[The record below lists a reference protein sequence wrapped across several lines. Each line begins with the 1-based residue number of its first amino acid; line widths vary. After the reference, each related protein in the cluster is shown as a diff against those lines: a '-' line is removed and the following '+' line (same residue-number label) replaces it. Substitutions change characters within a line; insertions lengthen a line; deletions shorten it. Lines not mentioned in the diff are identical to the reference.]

1 MKIVMV
7 SCILNIHQAGVADE
21 LYRITDGNYWFIQT
35 EMPTDEDKKG
45 GDRDFSGR
53 PYLVLAAS
61 GEKQHAY
68 AMLLI
73 KEADVMLFD
82 DLNLEYLKERISTGK
97 LTFNIGERWLKKG
110 IINLLSPRLL
120 RQQWFYHTHC
130 HGKPFY
136 NLCASAYAASD
147 FAKMFSFRGKCFKW
161 GYFTA
166 VPELNIVEIQK
177 SKRSAST
184 IKILWVARFLQWKHP
199 ERMLQLASQLRD
211 AGEDF
216 VINMIGDGPE
226 YDTIATAINDMGL
239 QEYVHMLGTMPN
251 SNVMEVM
258 RSHHIFCFTSD
269 KNEGWGAVLN
279 EAMSNGC
286 CPVASIETGSTP
298 YLIEDGVNGFS
309 FNLNKEKELY
319 EKVRWLI
326 QHTEEREKM
335 SIKAYH
341 TVRYLWSPQKAA
353 ENLVKLSKALL
364 SGKTAPLLDGPCSS
378 DN

>member
-35 EMPTDEDKKG
+35 EMPADEDKKG
-45 GDRDFSGR
+45 EDRDFSGR

-61 GEKQHAY
+61 SKKQHDY

-82 DLNLEYLKERISTGK
+82 DLNLEYLKERISIGK

-110 IINLLSPRLL
+110 IINLLSPRLI

-147 FAKMFSFRGKCFKW
+147 FAKMFSFRDKCFKW

-166 VPELNIVEIQK
+166 VPELNIVDIQK
-177 SKRSAST
+177 SKRFAST
-184 IKILWVARFLQWKHP
+184 VKILWVARFLQLKHP

-216 VINMIGDGPE
+216 IIDMIGVGPE
-226 YDTIATAINDMGL
+226 YDNIATAINDMGL
-239 QEYVHMLGTMPN
+239 QEYVYLLGTMSN
-251 SNVMEVM
+251 SGVMEAM

-279 EAMSNGC
+279 EAMSSGC
-286 CPVASIETGSTP
+286 CPVASIETGSAP
-298 YLIEDGVNGFS
+298 YLIKDGVNGFS
-309 FNLNKEKELY
+309 FNLNKENELY
-319 EKVRWLI
+319 EKVLWLI
-326 QHTEEREKM
+326 QHPEGRERM
-335 SIKAYH
+335 SIEAYR
-341 TVRYLWSPQKAA
+341 TMRNVWSPENAA
-353 ENLVKLSKALL
+353 ESLYRLCEALL
-364 SGKTAPLLDGPCSS
+364 GGNMTTITDGPCSKA
-378 DN
+378 